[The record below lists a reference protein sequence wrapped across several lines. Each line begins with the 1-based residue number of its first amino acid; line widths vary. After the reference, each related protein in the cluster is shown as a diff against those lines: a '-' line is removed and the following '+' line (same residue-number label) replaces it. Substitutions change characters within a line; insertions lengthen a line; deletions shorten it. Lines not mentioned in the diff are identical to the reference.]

1 MLIDRYTV
9 HQLVPC
15 VPQAVLEQ
23 TLPMTSKPSAS
34 SANSSS
40 GNDVPKAAPPP
51 LLLLRTLC
59 VMIVVRSRADW
70 HAAAAS
76 SMSFQ
81 QRAGYS
87 AKQYAELADLEQTV
101 MAMHPS
107 GANTDWPQCCV
118 TATAFV
124 PLLTD
129 VEGARGRSVRYSM
142 PTTLP
147 FLATRS
153 DASDASMAT
162 HSSDLPTNAA

>member
-1 MLIDRYTV
+1 MPI
-9 HQLVPC
+9 
-15 VPQAVLEQ
+15 A
-23 TLPMTSKPSAS
+23 SKAS
-34 SANSSS
+34 NSSGISSS
-40 GNDVPKAAPPP
+40 GNEPPQQPPSP
-51 LLLLRTLC
+51 LLLLRTLS
-59 VMIVVRSRADW
+59 VMLVVRSRADW

-76 SMSFQ
+76 SISFQ

-101 MAMHPS
+101 MAMHQTGAS
-107 GANTDWPQCCV
+107 GDWPPCCV

-129 VEGARGRSVRYSM
+129 VGGARGRAVRFSL

-162 HSSDLPTNAA
+162 HSSDLPTTTNAAC